1 MIPARSQNAS
11 AVSPL
16 ESTQSSLMKKQGPK
30 TEYVP
35 LPELKTAAPIIFSMT
50 KTKRKNAKRMMNGK
64 GPILDD
70 VDRAVQFAAK
80 YVQEDKKRTVMV
92 PVVLFFE
99 RKQ

>member
-1 MIPARSQNAS
+1 MKFPNQS
-11 AVSPL
+11 AI
-16 ESTQSSLMKKQGPK
+16 KIFAGNCC
-30 TEYVP
+30 
-35 LPELKTAAPIIFSMT
+35 IIFSMT